1 MHVSSLETVLSKACA
16 ASELTGHRDCSKE
29 RKAMFVW
36 EKDRRGRNCLV
47 EELVKLF
54 FFFFSLES
62 NDKEITEERLIL
74 NMIVGLGRG
83 LSW

>member
-1 MHVSSLETVLSKACA
+1 MTAVKKGCVCVGGGRARQELSRGGAC
-16 ASELTGHRDCSKE
+16 E
-29 RKAMFVW
+29 V
-36 EKDRRGRNCLV
+36 V
-47 EELVKLF
+47 

>member
-1 MHVSSLETVLSKACA
+1 
-16 ASELTGHRDCSKE
+16 
-29 RKAMFVW
+29 MFVW
-36 EKDRRGRNCLV
+36 EEDGRGRNCLV
-47 EELVKLF
+47 EELVKLFLLF

-83 LSW
+83 LRW